1 MWVLVHADSSSI
13 PAISTRWDLTQN
25 PEIVSRGRGA
35 YSNKLSHRFTKRG
48 ICNEKKRNHMK
59 VNKRVGNVEVATWWD
74 PLIKRIR
81 GTYFENIS
89 MKMKSSQRG
98 RARVRKALQGHQ
110 AARKI
115 DCMKYYID
123 GSRRR
128 LGENSFGTSF
138 VFIIVPIEGNLSHWL
153 PLENRFCKGCDVIRL
168 EKNKR
173 APERSAGRY
182 RAHFS
187 YVQQIQSKERKWGK
201 R

>member
-13 PAISTRWDLTQN
+13 PAMSTRWDLTQN
-25 PEIVSRGRGA
+25 PEIISRGSGA

-48 ICNEKKRNHMK
+48 ICNEKKINHMK

-115 DCMKYYID
+115 DCMKYYI
-123 GSRRR
+123 
-128 LGENSFGTSF
+128 
-138 VFIIVPIEGNLSHWL
+138 EGNLSHWL

-168 EKNKR
+168 EKTKR